1 MNSFVAEPEW
11 GWWIIG
17 YFFLGGI
24 AAGAYFMATIID
36 LVGNPQDRALARIG
50 YMIAVPLIMIC
61 GVFLTF
67 DLHRPERFWHM
78 LFRSE
83 VVDEALAQGWP
94 LSGQGWRTFIH
105 APLLKYWSPMSVG
118 SWALS
123 LFGLCATLSLLGSL
137 REGGKL
143 ERIFRLSWF
152 GKLIALVGCLT
163 GLFVAAY
170 TGALLTATNQPIWSD
185 TVLVAPLFLTSAAST
200 GISTILLIAVWRGV
214 NPVLLAR
221 LESTDLWALGL
232 ELAFFALFLA
242 SVSPLLVPILRSP
255 QGLVLVAGT
264 LLLGV
269 LGPLAI
275 HLRVGLFSR
284 WGFVT
289 AAVLA
294 LVGGFALRYGM
305 LTTPSHL
312 LEHPSPVA
320 ASFGPEDGRARGGG
334 AGADPGNRPAEVKP
348 PSKINGTR

>member
-1 MNSFVAEPEW
+1 MNAFVTDPEW

-36 LVGNPQDRALARIG
+36 LVGNPEDRPLARIG

-61 GVFLTF
+61 GIFLTL

-83 VVDEALAQGWP
+83 VVHEAIALGWP
-94 LSGQGWRTFIH
+94 LSGAGWRTIVH

-118 SWALS
+118 SWAIT
-123 LFGLCATLSLLGSL
+123 LFGLCSALSLLGSL
-137 REGGKL
+137 WEGGRL

-152 GKLIALVGCLT
+152 GKLIALVGCFT

-170 TGALLTATNQPIWSD
+170 TGALLTATNQLIWSN
-185 TVLVAPLFLTSAAST
+185 TFLVAPLFLTSAAST
-200 GISTILLIAVWRGV
+200 GISAMLLIGVWRGV
-214 NPVLLAR
+214 NPVSVER
-221 LESTDLWALGL
+221 LERADLWALAL
-232 ELAFFALFLA
+232 ELLFFVFFLA
-242 SVSPLLVPILRSP
+242 SVSSLLLPMLRSP
-255 QGLVLVAGT
+255 QGLVLVVGT

-294 LVGGFALRYGM
+294 LVGGFTLRYGI
-305 LTTPSHL
+305 LTTPPHL
-312 LEHPSPVA
+312 LEHPSA
-320 ASFGPEDGRARGGG
+320 EHAGFGPEGGRPRGGG
-334 AGADPGNRPAEVKP
+334 PGADPGNHPAEVNP